1 MFWSIWPKYLR
12 LPFQTEI
19 SGPALGLSST
29 YVTRDSLSIKLSPK
43 RDLQKRE
50 KEDNLFTTRKVMDT
64 FFSLDNNSNHLC
76 NVNELKLVIYNILGP
91 NLCIR
96 LFVYFC
102 ISVSHSPQSHLME
115 FSVVVWPGG
124 RSRVGS
130 RCRSKVK
137 LGAPPKPN
145 AITLTPSVAD
155 IIMQHHRP
163 LQILMTL
170 TICRMCVNVQK

>member
-1 MFWSIWPKYLR
+1 M
-12 LPFQTEI
+12 
-19 SGPALGLSST
+19 

-115 FSVVVWPGG
+115 FSVVVAWGAGEEQSGHQVSVQSQIRSTAKAQRNHTYAQCG
-124 RSRVGS
+124 RY
-130 RCRSKVK
+130 C
-137 LGAPPKPN
+137 N
-145 AITLTPSVAD
+145 AAS
-155 IIMQHHRP
+155 
-163 LQILMTL
+163 
-170 TICRMCVNVQK
+170 